1 MERRRFKMIW
11 NKIKLFL
18 PVVLGALGGFLYYQF
33 IGCNGSCAIT
43 GSPVNSTLYGSLM
56 GLILTDWK
64 QIKLLFTN
72 SSRQNRAVTEK
83 EEQK

>member
-1 MERRRFKMIW
+1 MIW

-18 PVVLGALGGFLYYQF
+18 PVVLGALGGFLYYNF

-72 SSRQNRAVTEK
+72 SSRQNQAETEK
-83 EEQK
+83 GEQK

>member
-1 MERRRFKMIW
+1 MERSRLKIIW
-11 NKIKLFL
+11 NRIKLFL
-18 PVVLGALGGFLYYQF
+18 PVALGAVGGFLYYTF

-64 QIKLLFTN
+64 QIKLLFIKP
-72 SSRQNRAVTEK
+72 SRENPDEIKKENEK
-83 EEQK
+83 

>member
-1 MERRRFKMIW
+1 MIW
-11 NKIKLFL
+11 NKAKLFL
-18 PVVLGALGGFLYYQF
+18 PVILGGLGGFLYYNF

-43 GSPVNSTLYGSLM
+43 GSPINSTLYGSLI

-64 QIKLLFTN
+64 QIKLLFN
-72 SSRQNRAVTEK
+72 KPSRHYQAGIEK

>member
-1 MERRRFKMIW
+1 MIW

-64 QIKLLFTN
+64 QIKLLFN
-72 SSRQNRAVTEK
+72 NPPRHDRAETEK

>member
-1 MERRRFKMIW
+1 MIW

-18 PVVLGALGGFLYYQF
+18 PLVFGALGGFLYYHF

-43 GSPVNSTLYGSLM
+43 GSPVDSTLYGSLM

-64 QIKLLFTN
+64 QIKLLFT
-72 SSRQNRAVTEK
+72 RK
-83 EEQK
+83 GEQK

>member
-1 MERRRFKMIW
+1 MERGRPKMIW
-11 NKIKLFL
+11 GKVKLFL
-18 PVVLGALGGFLYYQF
+18 PVVVGALGGFLYYNF

-64 QIKLLFTN
+64 QIKLLFIRKAN
-72 SSRQNRAVTEK
+72 
-83 EEQK
+83 QK